1 MEPEEL
7 KTVDITV
14 MLTMST
20 EVPIDQNMDELEQE
34 VRDQVF
40 IALNDTDFD
49 IEEILIED

>member
-1 MEPEEL
+1 MEPEKL

-20 EVPIDQNMDELEQE
+20 EVPVDQNMDELRQE
-34 VRDQVF
+34 VRDQLVRS
-40 IALNDTDFD
+40 IQHTDFD

>member
-20 EVPIDQNMDELEQE
+20 EVPIDQNMDELRQE
-34 VRDQVF
+34 VRDQLARS
-40 IALNDTDFD
+40 IQHTDFD